1 MIFYIENHLSWGKT
15 AEVFTMKMP
24 VSFKVKNRTVN
35 FDYIPVRCSL
45 HQQLLSVLTKET
57 KKDLDLRRRRVFD
70 ELDATHFQSLVVF
83 VAGIGFFTDGY
94 DVSYHAFSSLQYK
107 C

>member
-1 MIFYIENHLSWGKT
+1 MR
-15 AEVFTMKMP
+15 MP

-35 FDYIPVRCSL
+35 FDYIP
-45 HQQLLSVLTKET
+45 
-57 KKDLDLRRRRVFD
+57 DLDLRRRRVFD

-94 DVSYHAFSSLQYK
+94 DIFAVGMIIPLLAHVYWDGLMPRSIET
-107 C
+107 